1 MSEIQEFF
9 EGQHFFITG
18 GTGFIGKV
26 LVEKL
31 LRSLPKIGKVY
42 LLMRPKKGKDIH
54 ERFNKYFNIKLFDSL
69 KEKDSSAIGK
79 VIPLSGDVTK
89 PNLGLSNADRTK
101 LINEGS
107 NLGPLLF
114 VIYMNDIRKNTF
126 MYCYNIGRKELV
138 RVTKLSD
145 LGVLLCNNLSFDEH
159 ISAIISRALKCLGFV
174 MRNAS
179 IFHTENVL
187 KVLYFSLV
195 RPILEYASIIWVPFY
210 TIYRVRIERVQSRFF
225 QFIACQLRIPF
236 DRYSHDYSSLR
247 ILLQIPLIT
256 SRFLFNDMTF
266 LYKILNEL
274 ITDVIRYLIDLV
286 ERLMNFLIAST
297 FLITILLDSPHYYV
311 KIY

>member
-210 TIYRVRIERVQSRFF
+210 TIYR
-225 QFIACQLRIPF
+225 
-236 DRYSHDYSSLR
+236 
-247 ILLQIPLIT
+247 IPLIT